1 MAAKDL
7 YEKDFYAILGVD
19 KKASGEEIKKKY
31 RSLARELH
39 PDKTKGDD
47 ALEEKFKAVSEAYD
61 ILSDSKKRAEY
72 DEARSLF
79 EGGGFRGPMG
89 GHGGHGGGDFSDL
102 FGGGSPNDIF
112 ANLFG
117 GGGVRR
123 GPRKGQD
130 LQTES
135 TITFKEA
142 IIGTTLELKLSLD
155 GGKPQTITARVP
167 AGVNDGAKIR
177 VKGKGAPGE
186 AGPGDLFILL
196 HVKPHPIFS
205 RKAENI
211 LLTLP
216 VTFVE
221 ATLGAD
227 IKVPTLDGEEVTVRL
242 APGTPNG
249 RTLRVKGR
257 GIKKGSITGDLL
269 ATIEVQVPQKIE
281 DDASEA
287 LKKFADAT
295 ASHDVR
301 MEFRAKASQ

>member
-19 KKASGEEIKKKY
+19 KKAGADEIKKKY
-31 RSLARELH
+31 RTLARELH

-79 EGGGFRGPMG
+79 ERGGFRAPMG
-89 GHGGHGGGDFSDL
+89 GQNQGGDFSDL

-117 GGGVRR
+117 GGGIRR

-142 IIGTTLELKLSLD
+142 VFGTTLELKLSTD

-196 HVKPHPIFS
+196 QVKPHPIFS

-211 LLTLP
+211 TLTLP
-216 VTFVE
+216 VSFVE

-227 IKVPTLDGEEVTVRL
+227 VKVPTLDGEEVTVRI

-257 GIKKGSITGDLL
+257 GIKKGSVTGDLL
-269 ATIEVQVPQKIE
+269 ATIDVQVPQKIE
-281 DDASEA
+281 GEAAEA
-287 LKKFADAT
+287 LLKFAEIT
-295 ASHDVR
+295 AAHDVR
-301 MEFRAKASQ
+301 LEMKMKALQ

>member
-19 KKASGEEIKKKY
+19 KKASGDEIKKKY
-31 RSLARELH
+31 RSLAREFH

-79 EGGGFRGPMG
+79 ERGGFRGPMG
-89 GHGGHGGGDFSDL
+89 GQGGGGDFSDL

-196 HVKPHPIFS
+196 HVRAHPIFS
-205 RKAENI
+205 RKGENI

-257 GIKKGSITGDLL
+257 GIKKGSVVGDLL

-281 DDASEA
+281 GEASEA

>member
-19 KKASGEEIKKKY
+19 KKAGADEIKKKY

-39 PDKTKGDD
+39 PDKTKGDS

-79 EGGGFRGPMG
+79 ERGGFRAPTG
-89 GHGGHGGGDFSDL
+89 GFGGGGGDFSDL
-102 FGGGSPNDIF
+102 FAGGSSNDIF

-135 TITFKEA
+135 TITFKES
-142 IIGTTLELKLSLD
+142 IFGTTLELSLSTD
-155 GGKPQTITARVP
+155 GGKPQKITARVP

-196 HVKPHPIFS
+196 HVKPHAVFS
-205 RKAENI
+205 RKGENL

-257 GIKKGSITGDLL
+257 GIKKGTVVGDLL
-269 ATIEVQVPQKIE
+269 ATIDVQVPQKIE
-281 DDASEA
+281 GEASQA
-287 LKKFADAT
+287 LQKFAEAT
-295 ASHDVR
+295 AAHDVR
-301 MEFRAKASQ
+301 LEFRTKATQ